1 MKKKRKIAMVV
12 KKVSFAEAAEED
24 EEALL
29 YWANLPVKKRLT
41 EAAKWNKRVWQ
52 HLLKDKYPKKIELIG
67 GKQTKILT
75 NEDDF

>member
-12 KKVSFAEAAEED
+12 KKVSFAEAE

-67 GKQTKILT
+67 GKQTKTLT

>member
-12 KKVSFAEAAEED
+12 KKVSFAEAE

-52 HLLKDKYPKKIELIG
+52 HSLHLK
-67 GKQTKILT
+67 
-75 NEDDF
+75 F

>member
-1 MKKKRKIAMVV
+1 MVV
-12 KKVSFAEAAEED
+12 KKVSFAEAAEE

-67 GKQTKILT
+67 GKQTKNLT